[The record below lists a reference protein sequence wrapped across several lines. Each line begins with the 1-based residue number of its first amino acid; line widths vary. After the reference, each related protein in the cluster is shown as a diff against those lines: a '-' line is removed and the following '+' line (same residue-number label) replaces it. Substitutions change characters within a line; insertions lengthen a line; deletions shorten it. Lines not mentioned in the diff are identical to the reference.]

1 MKVTDFINEIEKIN
15 CIDHAVCTN
24 SNVYVRFKD
33 DYLKD
38 IPVIVIDKR
47 SGSFYTYDTAFR
59 TIPKTARKKLIRFC
73 MKYALSSEVVNE
85 ETQQRLYRVV
95 HRYDKYG
102 DVYEEDLI
110 YNDKTKEYRM
120 RKNKILE
127 YIDGDRELLTK
138 KELDKYFKNHSTK
151 GMHIKISVKD

>member
-1 MKVTDFINEIEKIN
+1 
-15 CIDHAVCTN
+15 
-24 SNVYVRFKD
+24 
-33 DYLKD
+33 
-38 IPVIVIDKR
+38 
-47 SGSFYTYDTAFR
+47 
-59 TIPKTARKKLIRFC
+59 

-127 YIDGDRELLTK
+127 YIGGDQELLTK
-138 KELDKYFKNHSTK
+138 KELDKYFENNSIKD
-151 GMHIKISVKD
+151 MHIEIRVKD